1 MTWIDTLNAVLN
13 IGFAGQEL
21 GEARRCPLRRKD
33 PSGRM
38 PTTVPA
44 RYEHSPALNYPG
56 ENSVVRYGEGL
67 YTGYRWFTA
76 RHLEPAVPF

>member
-1 MTWIDTLNAVLN
+1 MTWIDTPNAVLN

-21 GEARRCPLRRKD
+21 GEALVDVLLGEKD

-44 RYEHSPALNYPG
+44 RYEHSPAYLNYR
-56 ENSVVRYGEGL
+56 EKTVSCDMEKDS
-67 YTGYRWFTA
+67 T
-76 RHLEPAVPF
+76 